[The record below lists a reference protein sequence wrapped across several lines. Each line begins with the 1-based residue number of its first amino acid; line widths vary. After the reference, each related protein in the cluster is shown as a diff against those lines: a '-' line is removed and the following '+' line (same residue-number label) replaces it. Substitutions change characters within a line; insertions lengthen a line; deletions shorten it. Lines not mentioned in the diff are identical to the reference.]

1 METIKKNKG
10 YLAVLAILTVI
21 AVVFG
26 GYKTF
31 YPNTPSEEKTYITS
45 SQSSETSQTSQTSQS
60 TTSESLASWETDT
73 NYIPPSTS
81 TVESTVEV
89 SVSSEEQIVSS
100 APKEEVII
108 VKDMSIGEAASIA
121 LSLTGGGKV
130 MLDEED
136 EYVYIFGVF
145 SDEET
150 HMSRLGTVYV
160 NKNYSGAEFVE
171 N

>member
-1 METIKKNKG
+1 MKENKV
-10 YLAVLAILTVI
+10 YLVVLALLTTI
-21 AVVFG
+21 AIAFC
-26 GYKTF
+26 GYKIF
-31 YPNTPSEEKTYITS
+31 YPNTPVEKVTITS
-45 SQSSETSQTSQTSQS
+45 SQTTETSQTSQMI
-60 TTSESLASWETDT
+60 TSESLASWERDT

-81 TVESTVEV
+81 TVESAVEV

-108 VKDMSIGEAASIA
+108 VKDMPIDEAASIA

>member
-45 SQSSETSQTSQTSQS
+45 SQTSETSQS
-60 TTSESLASWETDT
+60 TTSESLASWETDAS
-73 NYIPPSTS
+73 YIPPSTS

-108 VKDMSIGEAASIA
+108 VKDMSIDEAASIA

>member
-45 SQSSETSQTSQTSQS
+45 SQSSETSQTSQS

-73 NYIPPSTS
+73 NYTPPSTS

-89 SVSSEEQIVSS
+89 SISSEEQIVSS
-100 APKEEVII
+100 APKEEVVI
-108 VKDMSIGEAASIA
+108 VKDMSIDEAASIA

>member
-1 METIKKNKG
+1 M
-10 YLAVLAILTVI
+10 L
-21 AVVFG
+21 FR
-26 GYKTF
+26 
-31 YPNTPSEEKTYITS
+31 S
-45 SQSSETSQTSQTSQS
+45 
-60 TTSESLASWETDT
+60 
-73 NYIPPSTS
+73 
-81 TVESTVEV
+81 EV
-89 SVSSEEQIVSS
+89 STSSEEQIVSS

-108 VKDMSIGEAASIA
+108 VKDMSIDEAASIA